1 MLSISNIFSWKKKSF
16 SIYFNPT
23 LPIGSKDINEIIV
36 VIKIRKNLNFI
47 LDLILKKIKN
57 ISKKNNKFVGF
68 KKGAKNFDK

>member
-1 MLSISNIFSWKKKSF
+1 
-16 SIYFNPT
+16 
-23 LPIGSKDINEIIV
+23 

-68 KKGAKNFDK
+68 KNGAKNFDI